1 MARTI
6 TILTAALF
14 ALSSGALAQS
24 GQSVAQAGAGANAQ
38 AGVQAG
44 RTSAQ
49 TSADTSANAN
59 ASGKQSEQEGSLSA
73 GRALNAELD
82 HSIDSKKAKAGD
94 SITARTTEAVKENG
108 KTVIPKGSKLVG
120 HVTKAS
126 AKANGDAESMLAVQF
141 DHAIL
146 KGGREVPLQAS
157 IQALAVAQGA
167 AAAAVGGD
175 DLQPM
180 PNAGGA
186 AMGGGPGRGAGA
198 TPGVGSTVGATAG
211 AAAGTVQR
219 TTAAAT
225 GAASSTANGA
235 ANVAGGAGTGLGAGG
250 QLISTSRG
258 VFGMSGLALNSS
270 ANSSAE
276 GSVISSAGKNVHLDS
291 GTRMLLVAQVATAA
305 SAQR

>member
-1 MARTI
+1 MARTM

-14 ALSSGALAQS
+14 ALSSGAMAQS
-24 GQSVAQAGAGANAQ
+24 RQTGAQAGAGANAQ

-44 RTSAQ
+44 RASAQ
-49 TSADTSANAN
+49 TSSDANAN
-59 ASGKQSEQEGSLSA
+59 ASGKQSEPEGALAA
-73 GRALNAELD
+73 GTALNAELD

-157 IQALAVAQGA
+157 IQALAAAQGA

-180 PNAGGA
+180 PNAGGG
-186 AMGGGPGRGAGA
+186 AMGAGAGRGAGA
-198 TPGVGSTVGATAG
+198 AGGVGSTVGAAAG
-211 AAAGTVQR
+211 AAQR
-219 TTAAAT
+219 TTAGVT
-225 GAASSTANGA
+225 GAAGSTVNGA
-235 ANVAGGAGTGLGAGG
+235 GNVAGGAGTGLGAGG
-250 QLISTSRG
+250 QLIATSRG
-258 VFGMSGLALNSS
+258 VFGMSGLALNSN
-270 ANSSAE
+270 ANSSVE

-291 GTRMLLVAQVATAA
+291 GTRLLLVTQAATSA